1 MFIFRCVFKIQGLLG
16 FLVAISLLLP
26 GAVMARVGTVE
37 VNVEGVGITLRDAI
51 ADGLRS
57 AVSMVNGVEVA
68 AQTSFETTS
77 ISAETDQS
85 ESYAASSAF
94 AETIATATKGVVEG
108 YDIIAYD
115 RDPSLANSYVVQ
127 LAVRIA
133 KYTQSK
139 QLKRLRMAVS
149 GLYVDNA
156 VTDQQAADQ
165 TARAIQSRV
174 VDYLTQTRRFAML
187 DRSNL
192 ADSQAEL
199 NYIATSGMATK
210 ELARLGNKVGTDY
223 LVVMILRDLD
233 MFIIQKKMKTNNLT
247 RETKQVVGEVTIRI
261 LDVATSQI
269 KFSDTIMIE
278 GDSDYRALAKDGGRL
293 IGQVI
298 QNAIYP
304 ARIVAL
310 DGDVVTIG
318 QGGGTMKRGE
328 VYDLVQLGDRL
339 IDPYSKESIGFKE
352 TLVGTVKIERVL
364 AKQSKGRIL
373 QLVGTDV
380 AQLTNYKFIVR
391 PSRPDRGV
399 GVEAARASVK
409 KAKSRIKELKQSFNK
424 E

>member
-1 MFIFRCVFKIQGLLG
+1 MLISRFVFKFQGMLG
-16 FLVAISLLLP
+16 VLVAISLLLP
-26 GAVMARVGTVE
+26 NVVLARVGTVE
-37 VNVEGVGITLRDAI
+37 VKVEGVGITLRDAI

-77 ISAETDQS
+77 LSAESNQS
-85 ESYAASSAF
+85 ESFAASSAF
-94 AETIATATKGVVEG
+94 AETIATATKGAVEG
-108 YDIIAYD
+108 YKIIAYN
-115 RDPSLANSYVVQ
+115 RDPLLANSYVVQ
-127 LAVRIA
+127 LAVRIP
-133 KYTQSK
+133 KYTQSQ

-149 GLYVDNA
+149 GLYIDSG

-165 TARAIQSRV
+165 TAQAIQNRV

-192 ADSQAEL
+192 ADTQAEL
-199 NYIATSGMATK
+199 NNIATSGMATK

-233 MFIIQKKMKTNNLT
+233 MFNIQKKMKTNNLT
-247 RETKQVVGEVTIRI
+247 RETKKVVGEVTIRI

-278 GDSDYRALAKDGGRL
+278 VDSDYRALAKDGGRL

-304 ARIVAL
+304 ARIVGL
-310 DGDVVTIG
+310 DGDVITIG

-328 VYDLVQLGDRL
+328 VYDLVQLGERL
-339 IDPYSKESIGFKE
+339 IDPYSKESLGYDE
-352 TLVGTVKIERVL
+352 TLVGTVRIERVL

-380 AQLTNYKFIVR
+380 AQLTNYEFIVR
-391 PSRPDRGV
+391 PSRPDREV
-399 GVEAARASVK
+399 VLDASRDSVN
-409 KAKSRIKELKQSFNK
+409 KAKSRIEELKQSFNT